1 MVYKGVSAK
10 HGNIAIKILDPGL
23 GQGDKEFRTEIALL
37 SVYKHENIVSL
48 LGFCDEDGK
57 KILVYKYESNGS
69 LDKHLERK
77 DLTWIQR
84 LQICLDAARGLQYL
98 HDDVEPH
105 RRILHRDVKSSN
117 ILLDENWKAKVS
129 DFGLSKM
136 GPANTQSTYLVTRV
150 CGTPGYIDPD
160 YLNTG
165 FLTQKSDVY
174 SFGVVLFEV
183 LCGRLSRVTKYND
196 KREYLIN
203 LVKIHRGRKTLNE
216 IIDSNI
222 RKQIKKASLVTFSH
236 IAYQCL
242 KSGNERPTMKKV
254 VKQLQKALD
263 EQLLDGDGKRLK
275 TLALENENPESKPK
289 VERSTSKKAKNS
301 VKLPEPPKQDYIHV
315 RARRGQATG
324 SHSQAERILNPE
336 SKPKV
341 ERSTSNKAKNNI
353 KLPEPPKQ
361 DYIHVRA
368 RRGQATGSYSQAERV
383 RREKIEE
390 RMKILQ
396 DLVPGGNKVTGKAP
410 LLDETINYIQ
420 SLQQQVEFGQQSFD
434 MVEVSFASQPTREYS
449 NGSSLEWLC
458 MKIGGITE
466 RTTIFHQWQ

>member
-1 MVYKGVSAK
+1 MSSIEDVKHLQIPLQELSDATNTFSEANFLARGGFGMVYKGVSAK

-23 GQGDKEFRTEIALL
+23 GQGDNEFRTEIALL

-57 KILVYKYESNGS
+57 KILVYKYERNGS
-69 LDKHLERK
+69 LDKHLSRA

-105 RRILHRDVKSSN
+105 RRILHRDIKSAN

-136 GPANTQSTYLVTRV
+136 GPANTQSTFLLTGV

-222 RKQIKKASLVTFSH
+222 RKQIKKASLVTFSR

-254 VKQLQKALD
+254 VEQLQKALD
-263 EQLLDGDGKRLK
+263 EQLVSCCGSIRVLHFSFFSINFL
-275 TLALENENPESKPK
+275 
-289 VERSTSKKAKNS
+289 
-301 VKLPEPPKQDYIHV
+301 YIFLV
-315 RARRGQATG
+315 
-324 SHSQAERILNPE
+324 
-336 SKPKV
+336 
-341 ERSTSNKAKNNI
+341 NNI
-353 KLPEPPKQ
+353 
-361 DYIHVRA
+361 
-368 RRGQATGSYSQAERV
+368 
-383 RREKIEE
+383 
-390 RMKILQ
+390 MFILF
-396 DLVPGGNKVTGKAP
+396 
-410 LLDETINYIQ
+410 I
-420 SLQQQVEFGQQSFD
+420 
-434 MVEVSFASQPTREYS
+434 
-449 NGSSLEWLC
+449 
-458 MKIGGITE
+458 
-466 RTTIFHQWQ
+466 

>member
-1 MVYKGVSAK
+1 MSSIEDVKHLQIPLQELSDATNAFSEANFLARGGFGMVYKGVSAK

-136 GPANTQSTYLVTRV
+136 GPTNTQSTYLVTRV

-203 LVKIHRGRKTLNE
+203 LVKIHRGRKTLDE

-222 RKQIKKASLVTFSH
+222 RKQIKKASLVTFSS

-289 VERSTSKKAKNS
+289 VERSTSKKTKNS

-324 SHSQAERILNPE
+324 SH
-336 SKPKV
+336 
-341 ERSTSNKAKNNI
+341 
-353 KLPEPPKQ
+353 
-361 DYIHVRA
+361 
-368 RRGQATGSYSQAERV
+368 SQAERV

-449 NGSSLEWLC
+449 NGSSLEWLR
-458 MKIGGITE
+458 MKIGGIAE